1 MPAFSRLY
9 SSIFFSTSGVVT
21 CFSKDKASGHSLQ
34 GRARPREPGLPPPG
48 PPVRPEPTRRRADP
62 STRTAAS
69 ESRPRPRPR
78 LETPL

>member
-34 GRARPREPGLPPPG
+34 GRGSRECRLQSPGAAGAARAVG
-48 PPVRPEPTRRRADP
+48 
-62 STRTAAS
+62 S
-69 ESRPRPRPR
+69 ESRQRPR
-78 LETPL
+78 LGTLIETTRVRVK